1 MKGNYR
7 IRLHFVGGGKMQV
20 AYAAPFARDAA
31 FDALFADL
39 SAGEKKWLTFGGALI
54 NRLKLTHVE
63 KFEKTAKGERT

>member
-20 AYAAPFARDAA
+20 AYAAQSARDAA
-31 FDALFADL
+31 FDALPADL

-54 NRLKLTHVE
+54 NRLKLTRVE
-63 KFEKTAKGERT
+63 KFEKTTKGERT

>member
-20 AYAAPFARDAA
+20 AYAAPSDRDAA
-31 FDALFADL
+31 FDALFVAL
-39 SAGEKKWLTFGGALI
+39 SAGEKKRLTFGGALI

-63 KFEKTAKGERT
+63 KLEKPQKGERT